1 MNQHRA
7 RLFDAWAEIYDQFMQ
22 DDGRFPFDGYDRV
35 LDAVAQAAGAR
46 EGMSVLDL
54 GIGTGNLAAR
64 FSAPGL
70 DLWGVDFSSKML
82 EKAKEKLPQAR
93 LVQADLLAVW
103 PSELD
108 RRFDRIVS
116 AYALHHFDLATK
128 VTLLQRLAARHLEA
142 GGRIVVGD
150 IAYPTFAA
158 RDQARDRLGT
168 MWDEDEFYW
177 AADETAAACE
187 PAGLKVTT
195 YEQISSCGGVF
206 VVEAASDSDQA
217 G

>member
-22 DDGRFPFDGYDRV
+22 DDGSFPFDGYERV

-54 GIGTGNLAAR
+54 GIGTGNLASR
-64 FSAPGL
+64 FSAL
-70 DLWGVDFSSKML
+70 DCDLWGVDFSAKML
-82 EKAKEKLPQAR
+82 AKAGEKLPQVR
-93 LVQADLLAVW
+93 LVQVDLLADW
-103 PSELD
+103 PPELD

-116 AYALHHFDLATK
+116 AYVMHHFDLATK
-128 VTLLQRLAARHLEA
+128 AGLLQRLAARHLEA

-150 IAYPTFAA
+150 IAYPTSEA
-158 RDQARDRLGT
+158 RDQAHIKWAHS
-168 MWDEDEFYW
+168 WDEDEYYW
-177 AADETAAACE
+177 AADETADACQR
-187 PAGLKVTT
+187 AGLQVR

-206 VVEAASDSDQA
+206 VVEDVSDRSRVR
-217 G
+217 